1 MNLPA
6 QCGILKKKSDPMARR
21 PSTSPGNSPNSQLT
35 QANKLVVSQP
45 VDFDIQRELD
55 QLEEMILDSA
65 RIPFTQLTLV
75 DEEKLLNQL
84 DLVRVNLPQAFEK
97 ALAVIQRKQHIL
109 QEADDYA
116 RRIIQSAQQRA
127 AEILDET
134 GIIQQ
139 AEIQASQIRHQAQQ
153 ESEALRQ
160 QTIAEVEQSRH
171 NLNQELQQ
179 LRHRTLTECQDIQDG
194 AYTYA
199 DSLLTS
205 LEHELS
211 EMLRV
216 VHNGKQ
222 HLSGNSPT
230 RNFTANKTSAPP
242 SRKRS

>member
-1 MNLPA
+1 
-6 QCGILKKKSDPMARR
+6 MARR
-21 PSTSPGNSPNSQLT
+21 PSASPGNSPNSQLA

-84 DLVRVNLPQAFEK
+84 DLVRINLPQAFEK
-97 ALAVIQRKQHIL
+97 ALAVIQRKQEIL

-139 AEIQASQIRHQAQQ
+139 ADIQASQIRHQAQQ
-153 ESEALRQ
+153 ESEALRHQ
-160 QTIAEVEQSRH
+160 INVEVEQSRQ
-171 NLNQELQQ
+171 NLNQQLQQ
-179 LRHRTLTECQDIQDG
+179 LRQQTLAECQDIQDG

-199 DSLLTS
+199 DSLLTN

-222 HLSGNSPT
+222 HLSANSST
-230 RNFTANKTSAPP
+230 RNSAPKTTP
-242 SRKRS
+242 APASRRRH

>member
-1 MNLPA
+1 
-6 QCGILKKKSDPMARR
+6 MARR
-21 PSTSPGNSPNSQLT
+21 PPASPGNSPNSQLA
-35 QANKLVVSQP
+35 QANKLVVNQP
-45 VDFDIQRELD
+45 VDFDIQQELN

-97 ALAVIQRKQHIL
+97 ALAVIQRKQDIL

-139 AEIQASQIRHQAQQ
+139 AEIHANQIRHQAQQ

-160 QTIAEVEQSRH
+160 QAIAEVEQSRH
-171 NLNQELQQ
+171 NLNHDLQQ
-179 LRHRTLTECQDIQDG
+179 LRHQTLTECQDIQDG
-194 AYTYA
+194 AYSYA
-199 DSLLTS
+199 DSLLTN

-222 HLSGNSPT
+222 HLSSNSPT
-230 RNFTANKTSAPP
+230 RNSVPKKPSAPA
-242 SRKRS
+242 SRKRN